1 MFIELNYG
9 YEGPIL
15 LHSKEIEC
23 TGEELGLSDCA
34 GYEIGTH
41 SCFGPS
47 GIEIKCPGQNYK
59 EYVFHSYTYVCGVW
73 HYM

>member
-1 MFIELNYG
+1 MFIELNYDS
-9 YEGPIL
+9 EAPIL

-23 TGEELGLSDCA
+23 SGEEFRLSDCL

-47 GIEIKCPGQNYK
+47 GIEIKCPGQK
-59 EYVFHSYTYVCGVW
+59 LS
-73 HYM
+73 

>member
-1 MFIELNYG
+1 MFIGLNYD

-23 TGEELGLSDCA
+23 TGEELRLRDCE

-47 GIEIKCPGQNYK
+47 GIEIICPGQKHTK
-59 EYVFHSYTYVCGVW
+59 EYIFHG
-73 HYM
+73 